1 MKNNKNNKNRFS
13 IGIIVILL
21 AVLIAVG
28 GISYYFLIHKPA
40 DNNTIRQTN
49 DRSEVNTEKKAVP
62 KPEKNN
68 SKKSN
73 SNHESEKNI
82 TPQYSSDD
90 ANNSPSLT
98 GAINFKSV
106 VDGNL
111 MIRTTID
118 QMVSGT
124 CQLKLTNGQRVVTK
138 ESAIAQNPSS
148 STCEGFNVPTNELG
162 SGNWQ
167 IEIQTSGD
175 GKTGTLKDSVTI

>member
-1 MKNNKNNKNRFS
+1 MKINKNNKKQSNLGLFAA
-13 IGIIVILL
+13 L
-21 AVLIAVG
+21 LIAVLVIG
-28 GISYYFLIHKPA
+28 GVSYYFLIYKPA
-40 DNNTIRQTN
+40 DNNTISQTN
-49 DRSEVNTEKKAVP
+49 DSSEVNTEKKAAP

-68 SKKSN
+68 SNKSN
-73 SNHESEKNI
+73 SDHESEKNI
-82 TPQYSSDD
+82 IPQYSSDD
-90 ANNSPSLT
+90 ANSSPSLT

-124 CQLKLTNGQRVVTK
+124 CQLKLTSGQKVVTK
-138 ESAIAQNPSS
+138 ESAIVQNPSS

-167 IEIQTSGD
+167 IEIHTSGD